1 MRLHTLLPFIFGCLT
16 ACQTSTRQPF
26 DVEFYQLTQAEY
38 ETARQ
43 QFNTFVDSAT
53 YAAFEYSDKLSG
65 CDFAPGEYEAACA
78 YYRIRLS
85 QEELAQLKSIL
96 KRCHISGAVKNAH
109 EIQQNGDSS
118 TYKEPLFRL
127 YLYDDKQL
135 LATVYPD
142 IHPYIHPYILYYKEP
157 ANVNYCWDDELEA
170 ALKKLPSYA
179 LYAQREAAAQ
189 REREEQQRAFEN
201 EE

>member
-43 QFNTFVDSAT
+43 QFNTLVDSAT
-53 YAAFEYSDKLSG
+53 YAAFEHSDKLSG
-65 CDFAPGEYEAACA
+65 CDFEPGEYEAAYA
-78 YYRIRLS
+78 YYHIRLS

-96 KRCHISGAVKNAH
+96 KRCGIAGAVKNVQ

-135 LATVYPD
+135 LATVYPG
-142 IHPYIHPYILYYKEP
+142 IKYYVGP
-157 ANVNYCWDDELEA
+157 VRVIWDDEQED

-189 REREEQQRAFEN
+189 QEREEQQRAFEN

>member
-1 MRLHTLLPFIFGCLT
+1 MRRHTLLPFIFGCLT

-43 QFNTFVDSAT
+43 QFNTLVDSAT

-78 YYRIRLS
+78 YYHIRLS
-85 QEELAQLKSIL
+85 QEELAQLKSLL
-96 KRCHISGAVKNAH
+96 KRCHIGGAVKNVH

-127 YLYDDKQL
+127 YLYDDKQQ

-142 IHPYIHPYILYYKEP
+142 IQYYEEP
-157 ANVNYCWDDELEA
+157 ANVNYCWYDTQVD

-179 LYAQREAAAQ
+179 LYEQREAAAQ
-189 REREEQQRAFEN
+189 QEREEQQRAFEN

>member
-1 MRLHTLLPFIFGCLT
+1 MRSRILLPLLFGCLT
-16 ACQTSTRQPF
+16 ACQTSTNQPF
-26 DVEFYQLTQAEY
+26 DVALYHLTQEER
-38 ETARQ
+38 ETVRQ
-43 QFNTFVDSAT
+43 QFNTLVDSAT

-65 CDFAPGEYEAACA
+65 CDFAPGEYEAASK
-78 YYRIRLS
+78 YYHIRLS
-85 QEELAQLKSIL
+85 KEELAQLKSIL
-96 KRCHISGAVKNAH
+96 KRCSVMGAVQNAH
-109 EIQQNGDSS
+109 EIPPSAGFP
-118 TYKEPLFRL
+118 TLREPLFRL
-127 YLYDDKQL
+127 YLYDDKQQ

-142 IHPYIHPYILYYKEP
+142 IQYYEEP
-157 ANVNYCWDDELEA
+157 ANVNYCWDDELED

>member
-26 DVEFYQLTQAEY
+26 DVELYRLTQAEC

-96 KRCHISGAVKNAH
+96 KRCHISGAVKNVH

-118 TYKEPLFRL
+118 KYKEPLFLL
-127 YLYDDKQL
+127 YLNDDKQQ
-135 LATVYPD
+135 LAKVYP
-142 IHPYIHPYILYYKEP
+142 YIQYYEEP